1 MTILVLGSSG
11 LVGRKLTRRLLDE
24 GHPVVACDVAAPAG
38 AVREETEGA
47 VHVRADIARLDQV
60 LGVIKEHGVSRI
72 ALLSYI
78 MGPLMSP
85 EHREILRAIEVN
97 VTGVANVLEAA
108 RLSDARRVVFL
119 STVGTYGPPALYGDR
134 PVNEDDMQAPTS
146 MYGRMKALNESV
158 VDRYAA
164 LYGLETVKVRPS
176 AILGPGSTIW
186 PARLLERVA
195 LGEPGVVPYAPQA
208 RDNIIAAEDLAVL
221 LSRLLTGERPRHD
234 TYLGA
239 AHNITMTELV
249 DVIRELMPGARFEYP
264 NPDRRPTYP
273 GSFDNARAVAEFEW
287 EPRGVRETVLA
298 HIDDVRRDAGLPAL
312 ANDGRA

>member
-1 MTILVLGSSG
+1 MTILVLGGSG

-24 GHPVVACDVAAPAG
+24 GHSVVACDVAAPAE
-38 AVREETEGA
+38 AVRGETEGA
-47 VHVRADIARLDQV
+47 VHVRADISRLDQV
-60 LGVIKEHGVSRI
+60 LGVVKEHGVTRI

-85 EHREILRAIEVN
+85 DHAEILRAIEVN
-97 VTGVANVLEAA
+97 VTGVTNVLEAA
-108 RLSDARRVVFL
+108 RLADARRVLFL
-119 STVGTYGPPALYGDR
+119 STVGTYGPPSLYGDR
-134 PVNEDDMQAPTS
+134 PVNEDDILAPQS

-158 VDRYAA
+158 ADRYAS
-164 LYGLETVKVRPS
+164 LYGLEVVKVRPS

-195 LGEPGVVPYAPQA
+195 VGEPGVVPYAPQA

-221 LSRLLTGERPRHD
+221 LSRLLTGERPKHG

-239 AHNITMTELV
+239 AHNITMSELV
-249 DVIRELMPGARFEYP
+249 QVTTELMPGARFEHP

-273 GSFDNARAVAEFEW
+273 GVFDNARAVGEFDW
-287 EPRGVRETVLA
+287 KPRGVRETVLA
-298 HIDDVRRDAGLPAL
+298 HIDDVRRDAGLAPL
-312 ANDGRA
+312 APPKP